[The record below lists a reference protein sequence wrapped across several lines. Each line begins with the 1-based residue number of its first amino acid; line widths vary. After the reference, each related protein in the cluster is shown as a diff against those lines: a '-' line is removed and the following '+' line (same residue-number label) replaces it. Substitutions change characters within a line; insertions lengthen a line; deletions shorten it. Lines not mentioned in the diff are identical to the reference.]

1 MKTTKNERQNA
12 RGAYVLAYVKGESAA
27 APKAPEA
34 APAPGTATALP
45 TRPTGAEVDHVRE
58 FTDRNEHTKARIF
71 IANWMADQ
79 WDDAHAGHG
88 FATDGNPFRII
99 AKALADIEAEH
110 EKIGHMPFALIQLR
124 QSLMLSM
131 ENIVSDEPFAAAWG
145 DFQKAL

>member
-12 RGAYVLAYVKGESAA
+12 RGAELAYVKGETAA
-27 APKAPEA
+27 APKVPEA
-34 APAPGTATALP
+34 GPAPGPTTALP

-58 FTDRNEHTKARIF
+58 LVDRNEHTKARIF
-71 IANWMADQ
+71 VADWMADQ

-110 EKIGHMPFALIQLR
+110 EKIGRIPLSLCRLRAMLTFAINGLA
-124 QSLMLSM
+124 SY
-131 ENIVSDEPFAAAWG
+131 EPYADAWG
-145 DFQKAL
+145 DFDKAL